1 MLAKGT
7 YLLQGPGKL
16 TVEKGSVEVLGY
28 RIDGEGQV
36 VVPVGRSVP
45 ALVEEGAR
53 ASYTGKTT
61 GLSSEAYQKWHDTI
75 QGLGE
80 LDSRI
85 LLVGPS
91 DTGKSTLA
99 AWIIN
104 KIMQERGRSP
114 LFATVDIGQ
123 NENFC
128 PGFTSSV
135 VVRDPPFIPGGGG
148 DVYSTCFVG
157 SFTPT
162 NSLSRYIYCAHSMLK
177 GWQGP
182 LVMDSDGWVT
192 VWDGIDSK
200 IAVAEAVGFDKV
212 VLVGLGER
220 EEEYIRG
227 KLRGVEIVRLG
238 SLVDSR
244 KSREERRIHRERLIA
259 KALAGARERGF
270 KVDSVPVYGGPIFLG
285 QRVDPRLVGEAL
297 GLHVYYAERV
307 GGELRV
313 VARVRGRRIQG
324 ATLVRP
330 GWERGLLSAVVG
342 GGVVRPGIVTR
353 VNYRTGTLYVYTPYE
368 GDPEYIELGVA
379 RLDPEA
385 FMGKAKW

>member
-1 MLAKGT
+1 MLARGT
-7 YLLQGPGKL
+7 YLLRGPGKL
-16 TVEKGSVEVLGY
+16 TVERGSVEVLGY
-28 RIDGEGQV
+28 RIDGESQV
-36 VVPVGRSVP
+36 VVPIGRSVP
-45 ALVEEGAR
+45 ARVDEGAR
-53 ASYTGKTT
+53 ASYTGKIME
-61 GLSSEAYQKWHDTI
+61 LPSEAYQKWHGTI
-75 QGLGE
+75 RGLGD

-91 DTGKSTLA
+91 DVGKSTLA

-104 KIMQERGRSP
+104 KVVQEYGRDP
-114 LFATVDIGQ
+114 LFATIDIGQ

-135 VVRDPPFIPGGGG
+135 TVRDPPFIPGGGG
-148 DVYSTCFVG
+148 DIYSTCFVG

-162 NSLSRYIYCAHSMLK
+162 NSLSRYIYCARSMLE

-182 LVMDSDGWVT
+182 LVMDSDGWVA
-192 VWDGIDSK
+192 VWNGIDSK
-200 IAVAEAVGFDKV
+200 IAIAEAIGFDKII
-212 VLVGLGER
+212 LVGLGSR
-220 EEEYIRG
+220 EEEYFRA
-227 KLRGVEIVRLG
+227 KLRKVEVVRLG

-285 QRVDPRLVGEAL
+285 QWIDPRLVGEAL
-297 GLHVYYAERV
+297 GIHVYYAERV
-307 GGELRV
+307 GGELLV

-330 GWERGLLSAVVG
+330 GWERGLLSAIVG
-342 GGVVRPGIVTR
+342 GSVVWPGIVTR
-353 VNYRTGTLYVYTPYE
+353 VNYRTGTLYVLTPFE
-368 GDPEYIELGVA
+368 GEPEYIELGVA